1 MSLEIELKIKIDDP
15 APLRDRLAACGA
27 TPVSRVAEENH
38 IFDRADQSLY
48 AAGCGLRVRATTDLD
63 TPGPQA
69 GTLTFKG
76 EQQPGPYKA
85 RTELEVGVDRP
96 ATACA
101 ILEALGYVRVLFF
114 EKRRETWRLGDCT
127 VELDEV
133 PRLGWFVEVE
143 GPTEAVVTAT
153 AQTLS
158 LDVQR
163 AIKDTYIALLID
175 DATATGRSNQD
186 IRFLDASPNERGE
199 GI

>member
-27 TPVSRVAEENH
+27 TRVSRVAEENH

-63 TPGPQA
+63 KPGPQA

-85 RTELEVGVDRP
+85 RPELEVGVDRP

-101 ILEALGYVRVLFF
+101 ILEALAYARVFFF

-127 VELDEV
+127 VELDEL
-133 PRLGWFVEVE
+133 PRLGWFVEIE
-143 GPTEAVVTAT
+143 GPTEAVVTA
-153 AQTLS
+153 AAETLA
-158 LDVQR
+158 LDVRQT
-163 AIKDTYIALLID
+163 IKNTYIALLID
-175 DATATGRSNQD
+175 DAAATGRPDQE
-186 IRFLDASPNERGE
+186 IRFPHAPS
-199 GI
+199 